1 MLRIGKYPRPA
12 TSLGS
17 YPTAPHKGG
26 ASDHNGRMSANTPDH
41 ELMDL
46 LDRVATRDEVAL
58 KLLYDQ
64 TASRLYGLALRIL
77 GNKEWA
83 EDVLQESFLGIWR
96 GAGTY
101 RDSLSPPLAWM
112 GMLVRSRALDFLR
125 RRRAERLHINVPI
138 EDADELPQEKDA
150 QGPMQLVEASEQA
163 VALHQCLQQ
172 LEQPQRQ
179 VVSLAYLRDLSHSE
193 LASSLKLPL
202 GTVKTW
208 MRRSLEQLRKCMA
221 RHV

>member
-1 MLRIGKYPRPA
+1 
-12 TSLGS
+12 
-17 YPTAPHKGG
+17 
-26 ASDHNGRMSANTPDH
+26 MSANTPDS

-46 LDRVATRDEVAL
+46 LDRIAAQDEAAL
-58 KLLYDQ
+58 KHLYEHA
-64 TASRLYGLALRIL
+64 ASRLYGLALRVV

-96 GAGTY
+96 TAGSY
-101 RDSLSPPLAWM
+101 RASLSPPMAWM
-112 GMLVRSRALDFLR
+112 GLVVRSRGLDFLR
-125 RRRAERLHINVPI
+125 RRRVQRLHVNVAW
-138 EDADELPQEKDA
+138 DDDESSQPVSEA

-163 VALHQCLQQ
+163 VVLHQCLQR

-193 LASSLKLPL
+193 LASQLQLPL

>member
-1 MLRIGKYPRPA
+1 
-12 TSLGS
+12 
-17 YPTAPHKGG
+17 
-26 ASDHNGRMSANTPDH
+26 MSAKTSDN

-46 LDRVATRDEVAL
+46 LDRVATRDERAL
-58 KLLYDQ
+58 KLLYDL
-64 TASRLYGLALRIL
+64 TASRLYGLALRIVA
-77 GNKEWA
+77 NKEWA

-96 GAGTY
+96 SAETY

-125 RRRAERLHINVPI
+125 RRRAERLHLNVSI
-138 EDADELPQEKDA
+138 ESVEDLLQDQDA
-150 QGPMQLVEASEQA
+150 QAPMQLIEASEQA
-163 VALHQCLQQ
+163 AALHQCLQQ
-172 LEQPQRQ
+172 LAQPQRQ

>member
-1 MLRIGKYPRPA
+1 
-12 TSLGS
+12 
-17 YPTAPHKGG
+17 
-26 ASDHNGRMSANTPDH
+26 MSAKTPDNQ
-41 ELMDL
+41 LMDL
-46 LDRVATRDEVAL
+46 IDRVAARDEVAL

-96 GAGTY
+96 SAGTT
-101 RDSLSPPLAWM
+101 
-112 GMLVRSRALDFLR
+112 GTRSAHPGLDGHAGAQPGPGFLR
-125 RRRAERLHINVPI
+125 RRRAERLHLNLPI
-138 EDADELPQEKDA
+138 EDFEELPQDKDA

-163 VALHQCLQQ
+163 VVLHQCLEK

-179 VVSLAYLRDLSHSE
+179 VVSLAYLNDLSHSE

>member
-1 MLRIGKYPRPA
+1 
-12 TSLGS
+12 
-17 YPTAPHKGG
+17 
-26 ASDHNGRMSANTPDH
+26 MSAKTSDN

-46 LDRVATRDEVAL
+46 LDRVATRDERAL
-58 KLLYDQ
+58 KLLYDL
-64 TASRLYGLALRIL
+64 TASRLYGLALRIVA
-77 GNKEWA
+77 NKEWA
-83 EDVLQESFLGIWR
+83 EDVLQESFLVIWR
-96 GAGTY
+96 SAETY

-125 RRRAERLHINVPI
+125 RRRAERLHLNVSI
-138 EDADELPQEKDA
+138 ESVEDLLQDQDA
-150 QGPMQLVEASEQA
+150 QAPMQLIEASEQA
-163 VALHQCLQQ
+163 AALHQCLQQ
-172 LEQPQRQ
+172 LAQPQRQ

>member
-1 MLRIGKYPRPA
+1 
-12 TSLGS
+12 
-17 YPTAPHKGG
+17 
-26 ASDHNGRMSANTPDH
+26 MSAKTPDNQ
-41 ELMDL
+41 LMDL
-46 LDRVATRDEVAL
+46 IDRVATKDEVAL

-96 GAGTY
+96 SAGTY

-125 RRRAERLHINVPI
+125 RRRAERLHLNVPF
-138 EDADELPQEKDA
+138 EDFEELPQDKDA

-163 VALHQCLQQ
+163 VVLHQCLEK

-179 VVSLAYLRDLSHSE
+179 VVSLAYLNDLSHSE

>member
-1 MLRIGKYPRPA
+1 
-12 TSLGS
+12 
-17 YPTAPHKGG
+17 
-26 ASDHNGRMSANTPDH
+26 MSANTPDK
-41 ELMDL
+41 ELMEL
-46 LDRVATRDEVAL
+46 LDRVAAREEAAL
-58 KLLYDQ
+58 KLLYGH
-64 TASRLYGLALRIL
+64 TASRLYGLALRIV

-96 GAGTY
+96 NAGTY
-101 RDSLSPPLAWM
+101 QDSLSPPLAWM

-125 RRRAERLHINVPI
+125 RCRAERLHLNVPI
-138 EDADELPQEKDA
+138 EDVEELTQDKDA
-150 QGPMQLVEASEQA
+150 QSPMQWVEASEQA
-163 VALHQCLQQ
+163 AALHQCLQQ
-172 LEQPQRQ
+172 LERPQRQ

-193 LASSLKLPL
+193 LASNLKLPL

>member
-1 MLRIGKYPRPA
+1 
-12 TSLGS
+12 
-17 YPTAPHKGG
+17 
-26 ASDHNGRMSANTPDH
+26 MSANTPDD

-46 LDRVATRDEVAL
+46 LDRIATRDELAL
-58 KLLYDQ
+58 KLLYEQ
-64 TASRLYGLALRIL
+64 TASRLYGLALRIV

-83 EDVLQESFLGIWR
+83 EDVLQESFLGVWHS
-96 GAGTY
+96 AGTY
-101 RDSLSPPLAWM
+101 RNSLSPPLAWM

-125 RRRAERLHINVPI
+125 RRRAERLHLNAPI
-138 EDADELPQEKDA
+138 EDLEELPQDKDA

-163 VALHQCLQQ
+163 AALHQCLQR

-179 VVSLAYLRDLSHSE
+179 VVSLAYLRDVSHSE

>member
-1 MLRIGKYPRPA
+1 
-12 TSLGS
+12 
-17 YPTAPHKGG
+17 
-26 ASDHNGRMSANTPDH
+26 MSAKTPDNQ
-41 ELMDL
+41 LMDL
-46 LDRVATRDEVAL
+46 IDRVATRDEAAL
-58 KLLYDQ
+58 KLLYDL
-64 TASRLYGLALRIL
+64 TASRLYGLALRIVA
-77 GNKEWA
+77 NKEWA

-96 GAGTY
+96 SAETY

-125 RRRAERLHINVPI
+125 RRRAERLHLNVPI
-138 EDADELPQEKDA
+138 ESVEELLQDQDA
-150 QGPMQLVEASEQA
+150 QAPMQLIEASEQA
-163 VALHQCLQQ
+163 AALHQCLQQ
-172 LEQPQRQ
+172 LAQPQRQ

-193 LASSLKLPL
+193 LASCLKLPL

>member
-1 MLRIGKYPRPA
+1 
-12 TSLGS
+12 
-17 YPTAPHKGG
+17 
-26 ASDHNGRMSANTPDH
+26 MSAKTPDN

-46 LDRVATRDEVAL
+46 LDRIATRDERAL
-58 KLLYDQ
+58 KLLYDL
-64 TASRLYGLALRIL
+64 TASRLYGLALRIVA
-77 GNKEWA
+77 NKEWA

-96 GAGTY
+96 SAETY

-125 RRRAERLHINVPI
+125 RRRAERLHLNVPI
-138 EDADELPQEKDA
+138 ESVEELLQDKDA
-150 QGPMQLVEASEQA
+150 QEPMQQIEASEQA
-163 VALHQCLQQ
+163 AALHQCLQQ
-172 LEQPQRQ
+172 LAQPQRQ

-221 RHV
+221 RHA

>member
-1 MLRIGKYPRPA
+1 
-12 TSLGS
+12 
-17 YPTAPHKGG
+17 
-26 ASDHNGRMSANTPDH
+26 MSANTPDK
-41 ELMDL
+41 ELMEL

-64 TASRLYGLALRIL
+64 TASRLYGLALRIV

-83 EDVLQESFLGIWR
+83 EDVLQDSYLGIWR
-96 GAGTY
+96 NAGTY
-101 RDSLSPPLAWM
+101 QDSLSPPLAWM

-125 RRRAERLHINVPI
+125 RRRAERLHLNVPI
-138 EDADELPQEKDA
+138 EDVEELLQDKEA
-150 QGPMQLVEASEQA
+150 QSPMQWVEASEQA
-163 VALHQCLQQ
+163 SALHQCLQQ
-172 LEQPQRQ
+172 LEPPQRQ

-193 LASSLKLPL
+193 LASNLKLPL

>member
-1 MLRIGKYPRPA
+1 
-12 TSLGS
+12 
-17 YPTAPHKGG
+17 
-26 ASDHNGRMSANTPDH
+26 MSAKTPDNQ
-41 ELMDL
+41 LMDL
-46 LDRVATRDEVAL
+46 IDRVAARDEVAL

-96 GAGTY
+96 SAGAY

-125 RRRAERLHINVPI
+125 RRRAERLHLNLPI
-138 EDADELPQEKDA
+138 EDFEELPQDKDA

-163 VALHQCLQQ
+163 VVLHQCLEK

-179 VVSLAYLRDLSHSE
+179 VVSLAYLSDLSHSE

>member
-1 MLRIGKYPRPA
+1 MNA
-12 TSLGS
+12 T
-17 YPTAPHKGG
+17 
-26 ASDHNGRMSANTPDH
+26 TPDQQ
-41 ELMDL
+41 LMEF
-46 LDRVATRDEVAL
+46 LDRIAARDEAAL
-58 KLLYDQ
+58 KQLYDQ

-83 EDVLQESFLGIWR
+83 EDVLQDSFLGIWR
-96 GAGTY
+96 NAGTY

-125 RRRAERLHINVPI
+125 RRRAERLHLNVPI
-138 EDADELPQEKDA
+138 EDMEELPQDPQA

-163 VALHQCLQQ
+163 AVLHQCMQR
-172 LEQPQRQ
+172 LEDAQRQ
-179 VVSLAYLRDLSHSE
+179 VVSLAYLKDLSHSE
-193 LASSLKLPL
+193 LASYLKLPL

>member
-1 MLRIGKYPRPA
+1 
-12 TSLGS
+12 
-17 YPTAPHKGG
+17 
-26 ASDHNGRMSANTPDH
+26 MSAKTSDN

-46 LDRVATRDEVAL
+46 LDRVATRDERAL
-58 KLLYDQ
+58 KLLYDL
-64 TASRLYGLALRIL
+64 TASRLYGLALRIVA
-77 GNKEWA
+77 NKEWA

-96 GAGTY
+96 SAETY

-125 RRRAERLHINVPI
+125 RRRAERLHLNLPI
-138 EDADELPQEKDA
+138 EDFEELPQDKDA

-163 VALHQCLQQ
+163 VVLHQCLEK

-179 VVSLAYLRDLSHSE
+179 VVSLAYLNDLSHSE

>member
-1 MLRIGKYPRPA
+1 
-12 TSLGS
+12 
-17 YPTAPHKGG
+17 
-26 ASDHNGRMSANTPDH
+26 MSAKSSDH

-58 KLLYDQ
+58 RLLYDA
-64 TASRLYGLALRIL
+64 TASRLYGLALRIV
-77 GNKEWA
+77 GSKEWA
-83 EDVLQESFLGIWR
+83 EDVLQESFLNIWR
-96 GAGTY
+96 NAGTY

-112 GMLVRSRALDFLR
+112 GMLVRSRSLDFLR
-125 RRRAERLHINVPI
+125 RRKAERLHINASI
-138 EDADELPQEKDA
+138 DDFEELPEDKDA
-150 QGPMQLVEASEQA
+150 LGPMQLVEASEQA
-163 VALHQCLQQ
+163 AALHQCLQR

-179 VVSLAYLRDLSHSE
+179 VVSLAYLRDLSHGE
-193 LASSLKLPL
+193 LARSLKLPL

>member
-1 MLRIGKYPRPA
+1 
-12 TSLGS
+12 
-17 YPTAPHKGG
+17 
-26 ASDHNGRMSANTPDH
+26 MSAKTPDN

-46 LDRVATRDEVAL
+46 LDRVAARDERAL
-58 KLLYDQ
+58 KLLYDL
-64 TASRLYGLALRIL
+64 TASRLYGLALRIVA
-77 GNKEWA
+77 NKEWA

-96 GAGTY
+96 SAETY

-125 RRRAERLHINVPI
+125 RRRAERLHLNVPI
-138 EDADELPQEKDA
+138 ESVEDLLQDKDA
-150 QGPMQLVEASEQA
+150 QAPMQLIEASEQA
-163 VALHQCLQQ
+163 AALHQCLQQ
-172 LEQPQRQ
+172 LAQPQRQ

>member
-1 MLRIGKYPRPA
+1 
-12 TSLGS
+12 
-17 YPTAPHKGG
+17 
-26 ASDHNGRMSANTPDH
+26 MSANTPDH

-58 KLLYDQ
+58 KLLYDR

-77 GNKEWA
+77 ANKEWA
-83 EDVLQESFLGIWR
+83 EDVLQESFLGIWHSA
-96 GAGTY
+96 GAY

-112 GMLVRSRALDFLR
+112 GMRVRSRALDFLR
-125 RRRAERLHINVPI
+125 RRRAERLHTNVPI
-138 EDADELPQEKDA
+138 EDAEELSQDEDA

-163 VALHQCLQQ
+163 AALHQCLQR

-193 LASSLKLPL
+193 LASRLKLPL

>member
-1 MLRIGKYPRPA
+1 
-12 TSLGS
+12 
-17 YPTAPHKGG
+17 
-26 ASDHNGRMSANTPDH
+26 MSANTLDN
-41 ELMDL
+41 ELMNL
-46 LDRVATRDEVAL
+46 LDRVATRDEAAL
-58 KLLYDQ
+58 KLLYDH

-77 GNKEWA
+77 RNKEWA

-96 GAGTY
+96 NAGTY

-125 RRRAERLHINVPI
+125 RRRAERLHINASI
-138 EDADELPQEKDA
+138 EDVEELPQDEDA
-150 QGPMQLVEASEQA
+150 RGPLQLAQASEQA
-163 VALHQCLQQ
+163 AALHQCLQR
-172 LEQPQRQ
+172 LEPPQRQ

>member
-1 MLRIGKYPRPA
+1 
-12 TSLGS
+12 
-17 YPTAPHKGG
+17 
-26 ASDHNGRMSANTPDH
+26 MSANTPDS

-46 LDRVATRDEVAL
+46 LDRIAVQEEAAL
-58 KLLYDQ
+58 KQLYEH
-64 TASRLYGLALRIL
+64 TAARLYGLALRVV

-96 GAGTY
+96 TAGSY
-101 RDSLSPPLAWM
+101 RASLSPPMAWM
-112 GMLVRSRALDFLR
+112 GMVVRSRALDFLR
-125 RRRAERLHINVPI
+125 RRRAERMHLSVPW
-138 EDADELPQEKDA
+138 DDDESSQPASEA

-163 VALHQCLQQ
+163 VVLHQCLQR

-193 LASSLKLPL
+193 LASQLQLPL

>member
-1 MLRIGKYPRPA
+1 MGKYPRSA
-12 TSLGS
+12 TRLGS
-17 YPTAPHKGG
+17 YPTAPHEGG
-26 ASDHNGRMSANTPDH
+26 ASDHNGCMSANTPDH

-46 LDRVATRDEVAL
+46 LDRVAARDEVAL

-96 GAGTY
+96 SAGAY

-112 GMLVRSRALDFLR
+112 GILVRSRALDFLR
-125 RRRAERLHINVPI
+125 RRRAERLHTNVPI
-138 EDADELPQEKDA
+138 EDAEELSQDEDA

-163 VALHQCLQQ
+163 AALHQCLQR

-193 LASSLKLPL
+193 LASRLKLPL

-221 RHV
+221 HHV

>member
-1 MLRIGKYPRPA
+1 
-12 TSLGS
+12 
-17 YPTAPHKGG
+17 
-26 ASDHNGRMSANTPDH
+26 MSAKTSDN

-46 LDRVATRDEVAL
+46 LDRVATRDERAL
-58 KLLYDQ
+58 KLLYDL
-64 TASRLYGLALRIL
+64 TASRLYGLALRIVA
-77 GNKEWA
+77 NKEWA

-96 GAGTY
+96 SAETY

-125 RRRAERLHINVPI
+125 RRRAERLHLNVPI
-138 EDADELPQEKDA
+138 ESVEELLQDKDA
-150 QGPMQLVEASEQA
+150 HAPMQLIEASEQA
-163 VALHQCLQQ
+163 AALHQCLQQ
-172 LEQPQRQ
+172 LAQPQRQ

>member
-1 MLRIGKYPRPA
+1 
-12 TSLGS
+12 
-17 YPTAPHKGG
+17 
-26 ASDHNGRMSANTPDH
+26 MSAHTPDKQ
-41 ELMDL
+41 LMEL
-46 LDRVATRDEVAL
+46 LDRVAAREEAAL

-64 TASRLYGLALRIL
+64 TASRLYGLALRIV

-96 GAGTY
+96 NAGSY
-101 RDSLSPPLAWM
+101 QDSLSPPLAWM
-112 GMLVRSRALDFLR
+112 GMVVRSRALDFLR
-125 RRRAERLHINVPI
+125 RHRAERQHLHLPV
-138 EDADELPQEKDA
+138 EDLEEQLPDQQT
-150 QGPMQLVEASEQA
+150 QGPMQYVEASEQA
-163 VALHQCLQQ
+163 TVLQQCLQQ

-179 VVSLAYLRDLSHSE
+179 VVSLAYLRDWSHSE
-193 LASSLKLPL
+193 LASQLKLPL

>member
-1 MLRIGKYPRPA
+1 ML
-12 TSLGS
+12 
-17 YPTAPHKGG
+17 
-26 ASDHNGRMSANTPDH
+26 
-41 ELMDL
+41 L
-46 LDRVATRDEVAL
+46 LDRIAAREDKAL
-58 KLLYDQ
+58 RLLYDE

-77 GNKEWA
+77 GNQAWA
-83 EDVLQESFLGIWR
+83 EDVLQDSFVAIWR
-96 GAGTY
+96 NAGSY

-125 RRRAERLHINVPI
+125 RRKAERLDQHALV
-138 EDADELPQEKDA
+138 DDMDDLPQGDDA
-150 QGPMQLVEASEQA
+150 QGPMQSVEASEQA
-163 VALHQCLQQ
+163 TVLHQCMERLQQ
-172 LEQPQRQ
+172 AQRQ

-193 LASSLKLPL
+193 LASHFQLPL